1 MRSPYFILVSL
12 LLCGPALLAQDDK
25 AKSVALFQ
33 ESLKVFRHPR
43 CMNCHPAGENPTQG
57 QNMHPHLMNV
67 KRGPDDHGATALKC
81 SACHG
86 VENNKHSNVPGAPK
100 WALAPKSMA
109 WQNTSDGELCKRLKD
124 PKRTHMDMQQ
134 FIKHNAE
141 DELVAWGWNP
151 GGGRE
156 PVPGTQKQFGELI
169 AAWVASGAH
178 CP

>member
-1 MRSPYFILVSL
+1 MKSL
-12 LLCGPALLAQDDK
+12 NPVLIAFALIVPASFAESDK

-57 QNMHPHLMNV
+57 QDMHAHAMNV
-67 KRGPDDHGATALKC
+67 KRGPGDHGAIALQC

-86 VENNKHSNVPGAPK
+86 TENNKQSNVPGAPK

-109 WQNTSDGELCKRLKD
+109 WQNTTDSELCRRLKD

-141 DELVAWGWNP
+141 DELVGWGWNP

-169 AAWVASGAH
+169 AKWVASGGH